1 MIAATLGIDGVT
13 PATVRPSLAIPTV
26 PRGDRKLD
34 PDDGLAYGPGTMNER
49 DSLVPGFAS
58 ALPAPAVTTTGTVV
72 IERHALQRTRGGMPW
87 LAASELVS
95 YEGDHGPFADAIDET
110 GLPVGT
116 VLWDPGSDIRA
127 RIITTA
133 RTRDPLGLLATR
145 LERAEHRRSHDLQD
159 ADACRLCHGEA
170 DGVPGVFIDRF
181 GDALHVD
188 VDSPVLLPWLA
199 DLLAGTLERQGVGTI
214 VLRHAGR
221 TERLRGTTSTARYHD
236 GRLQL
241 AVDLEADDVR
251 RLSAELDATRRLRSW
266 VRGRTLD
273 VFANGGAFALHQAD
287 AGAGLSTVV
296 DVGAA
301 HQARVMGFARDNGLQ
316 DRIEAID
323 ACPMDW
329 LKHTQQTFDLV
340 ICHPPHE
347 ALPREQAEQ
356 RAVAIAGSALRLVGE
371 GAIFCA
377 RSAST
382 SLDDE
387 RFAAALAEVGTQL
400 RRRLQVLARLGPGPD
415 HPTLA
420 GTPMA
425 PSILVLRVMSTG

>member
-1 MIAATLGIDGVT
+1 MT
-13 PATVRPSLAIPTV
+13 
-26 PRGDRKLD
+26 
-34 PDDGLAYGPGTMNER
+34 ER
-49 DSLVPGFAS
+49 DSLIPGFAS
-58 ALPAPAVTTTGTVV
+58 GLPAPAVTTTGKVV
-72 IERHALQRTRGGMPW
+72 LDRTALKRARSGMPW
-87 LAASELVS
+87 LAASEVVS
-95 YEGDHGPFADAIDET
+95 YEGDNGPFADATDDA

-116 VLWDPGSDIRA
+116 VLWDPGSEIRA
-127 RIITTA
+127 RIIAST

-145 LERAEHRRSHDLQD
+145 LERAEHRRSHDLKD
-159 ADACRLCHGEA
+159 AGAFRLCHGEA

-188 VDSPVLLPWLA
+188 VDSPVLLPWLEGI
-199 DLLAGTLERQGVGTI
+199 LQGTLDRQGVNTV

-221 TERLRGTTSTARYHD
+221 TERLRGTTSQARYHD
-236 GRLQL
+236 GRLQM
-241 AVDLEADDVR
+241 AVDLEVDDVR
-251 RLSAELDATRRLRSW
+251 RLSAELDAMKRLRSW
-266 VRGRTLD
+266 ARGRTLD

-287 AGAGLSTVV
+287 AGAAMSTVV
-296 DVGAA
+296 DAGAD

-316 DRIEAID
+316 DRVEVID
-323 ACPMDW
+323 ADPMAW
-329 LKHTQQTFDLV
+329 LKQAQRTFDLV
-340 ICHPPHE
+340 VCHPPHE
-347 ALPREQAEQ
+347 QLPRQQAEQ
-356 RAVAIAGSALRLVGE
+356 RAVAIAASALRLVGE

-387 RFAAALAEVGTQL
+387 RFAAALADAGTQL